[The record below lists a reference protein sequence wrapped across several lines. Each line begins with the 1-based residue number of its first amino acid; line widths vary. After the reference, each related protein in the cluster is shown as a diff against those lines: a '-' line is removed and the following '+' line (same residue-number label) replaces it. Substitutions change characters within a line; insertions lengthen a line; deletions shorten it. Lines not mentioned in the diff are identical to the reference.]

1 MEQKDALAE
10 FEGEKARLLS
20 QLQDLEEQL
29 QEKGRQLKETEE
41 QVSFLWT
48 G

>member
-10 FEGEKARLLS
+10 FEGEKAQLLS
-20 QLQDLEEQL
+20 QLQDLEDQL

-41 QVSFLWT
+41 QVGIFWT